1 MWALWRG
8 RWAQLYRGYY
18 YWYIDLQLIYRKC
31 IQCWSLLETSKY
43 WNIFL
48 ILQVTQSELAHTNSC
63 CFRKL
68 EVICDI
74 WDILLIIKCCLLF
87 YYFLLFRDTSC
98 TPKNLLNI
106 KITIPF
112 LINRGKII
120 LKDSMY
126 IYITKWQTH
135 RQDDEITFIH
145 HNKCPHSHNWNCWW
159 SFTHTHGH

>member
-1 MWALWRG
+1 MNDIHFGFLCVNCTAHFCKV
-8 RWAQLYRGYY
+8 
-18 YWYIDLQLIYRKC
+18 ILIG
-31 IQCWSLLETSKY
+31 
-43 WNIFL
+43 
-48 ILQVTQSELAHTNSC
+48 
-63 CFRKL
+63 
-68 EVICDI
+68 
-74 WDILLIIKCCLLF
+74 LLF
-87 YYFLLFRDTSC
+87 VIFRQSIPMLIQSKSKRTFDNKNCYSIKFLSSDNDSILKRWNLSIV
-98 TPKNLLNI
+98 KNLLNI

-145 HNKCPHSHNWNCWW
+145 HNKCPHSRNWNCWW